1 MNICFSL
8 EGDLIRASGLDLDL
22 IPVRYDLLGLSG
34 QSISGLNASV
44 YIDGMNA
51 YTRHFYNFIDQEM
64 PGIEIH
70 KNILSDFNNEEKENK
85 DASGRKWGALHL
97 LAILFKKA
105 IFEVESKLTTNIEDI
120 GVVASPAHFMQ
131 NTRDIELALDINSK
145 GLQHLISY
153 GQASLLY
160 NIEDGLIAK
169 DDKHAL
175 FVFLDHTEI
184 NIELFEKCDDG
195 YDLYIESIKSNEI
208 HKATQL
214 IKDKINSLLEG
225 KIRFTQKSKNR
236 IHAEASKCLK
246 TFMINESLKV
256 YSNDVLLEDEVFNIC
271 IPESV
276 VSQCIGEYSK
286 AIKMALDTMF
296 LKTGIDKDG
305 LKHVFISGAYHH
317 FKQFKRGVAN
327 YSQTWEDKLE
337 TDNKNIW
344 LTKGGALALSD
355 EFLNFKVHF
364 KEGKNQQEP
373 GKIVLTSQDM
383 RDEII
388 EINLNSFTGDH
399 IKTLIQREEEFAIQ
413 TNLFKISKITE
424 EEEEELELG
433 FIEIST
439 FEDFKLIEYEIN
451 IVIKNDKILAVQA
464 LDQFNENILNSRYFK
479 NDPNG
484 SSEIGVQQETKVK
497 SNKVKIKI
505 GDGGRPQIKI
515 APKGASV
522 KVGTKPK
529 LNIKVGDTKNESN
542 SIKVGNKAKK
552 PAKQLETETN
562 GKININYIRAKAK
575 DTEDVIEIKDFKS
588 LIRNMAINNA

>member
-70 KNILSDFNNEEKENK
+70 KNILSEFNNEEKENK

-105 IFEVESKLTTNIEDI
+105 IFEVESKLTTNIEEV

-131 NTRDIELALDINSK
+131 NTRDIELALDINNK

-160 NIEDGLIAK
+160 NIEDGIIEK

-195 YDLYIESIKSNEI
+195 YDLYIESIKSNKLHE
-208 HKATQL
+208 ATQL
-214 IKDKINSLLEG
+214 ITDKINSLLDG
-225 KIRFTQKSKNR
+225 SIRFTQKSKNR
-236 IHAEASKCLK
+236 IHSEATKCLK
-246 TFMINESLKV
+246 TFMINESLQV

-276 VSQCIGEYSK
+276 VSECIGEYLK

-305 LKHVFISGAYHH
+305 LKNVFISGAYHH

-327 YSQTWEDKLE
+327 YSETWEDKLE

-344 LTKGGALALSD
+344 LTKGGALALSN
-355 EFLNFKVHF
+355 EFLNFEVHF

-373 GKIVLTSQDM
+373 GKIVLVSQDM
-383 RDEII
+383 PDETI
-388 EINLNSFTGDH
+388 EINLNSFTGNH
-399 IKTLIQREEEFAIQ
+399 IKTLIQRDEEFAIQ
-413 TNLFKISKITE
+413 TNTFKIYKITE
-424 EEEEELELG
+424 EEEEELG

-451 IVIKNDKILAVQA
+451 LVIKNNKILAVQA
-464 LDQFNENILNSRYFK
+464 LDQFNENILNSKYFK
-479 NDPNG
+479 QDPSG
-484 SSEIGVQQETKVK
+484 SSTPVPISEPQTKSK
-497 SNKVKIKI
+497 KVKIKI

-515 APKGASV
+515 TPKTEAI
-522 KVGTKPK
+522 KVGAKPK
-529 LNIKVGDTKNESN
+529 LNIKVGESKEEKNK
-542 SIKVGNKAKK
+542 IKVGNKKK
-552 PAKQLETETN
+552 DTPKQLENATN